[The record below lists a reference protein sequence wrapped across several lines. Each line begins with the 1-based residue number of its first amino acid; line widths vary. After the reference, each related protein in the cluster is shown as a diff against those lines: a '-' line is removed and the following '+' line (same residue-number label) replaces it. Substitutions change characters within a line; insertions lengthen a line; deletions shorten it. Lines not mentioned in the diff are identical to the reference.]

1 MWDHDLHPFT
11 TSMEACPGE
20 SYYTPTLKGIGILRM
35 ANGCSART
43 TLVELS
49 GNDDRAAKNQYVYEP
64 EMRLNITDIH
74 PELWH
79 HINITRSK
87 DSEKDIP
94 YPLATRKTE
103 NMDNI
108 VSHMKEIGDHTRTTT
123 FTHNLIY
130 GGIATQ
136 SIIALVVAVVFLL
149 IRKRRTI
156 IHRPT
161 EMNDTNSIAPQIPL
175 TYVALQLVPARAVS
189 TPALM
194 PALPPQLAEID

>member
-1 MWDHDLHPFT
+1 
-11 TSMEACPGE
+11 
-20 SYYTPTLKGIGILRM
+20 M

-43 TLVELS
+43 TSVELS
-49 GNDDRAAKNQYVYEP
+49 GNDDRGAKNQYVYEP
-64 EMRLNITDIH
+64 EMRLYITDIH

-79 HINITRSK
+79 HINITRSQ

-103 NMDNI
+103 NLDDI

-130 GGIATQ
+130 GSIATQ
-136 SIIALVVAVVFLL
+136 SIIALVVALAFLL

-161 EMNDTNSIAPQIPL
+161 ERNDTNPIAPQIPL
-175 TYVALQLVPARAVS
+175 TYAALQPVPARAVS
-189 TPALM
+189 APALM
-194 PALPPQLAEID
+194 PARPPQLAEID